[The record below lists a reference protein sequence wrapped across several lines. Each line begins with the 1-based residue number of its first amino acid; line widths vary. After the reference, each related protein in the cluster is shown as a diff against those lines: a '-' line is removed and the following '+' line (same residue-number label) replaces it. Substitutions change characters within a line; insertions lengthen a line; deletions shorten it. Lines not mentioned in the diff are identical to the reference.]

1 MQELFARILKIVSE
15 VTEVPPETIVSKDK
29 HEETVDARYL
39 LVYLLYRHGLYPSA
53 IARYTGLS
61 VRTVNTVTSAF
72 TQRLESRRMLAVNL
86 EETQRKLSG
95 NG

>member
-15 VTEVPPETIVSKDK
+15 VTEVPPGTIVSKDK

-53 IARYTGLS
+53 IARYTELS
-61 VRTVNTVTSAF
+61 VRTVNTIASAF

>member
-15 VTEVPPETIVSKDK
+15 VTEVPPETIVSRDK

-61 VRTVNTVTSAF
+61 VRTVNTITSAF
-72 TQRLESRRMLAVNL
+72 TQRLESRRMLAVNM
-86 EETQRKLSG
+86 EETQRQLSG

>member
-1 MQELFARILKIVSE
+1 MEEIFARTLEVVSE

-29 HEETVDARYL
+29 HEETVDARYM
-39 LVYLLYRHGLYPSA
+39 LVYLLYKHGLYPSA

-61 VRTVNTVTSAF
+61 VRTVNTITSAF

-86 EETQRKLSG
+86 EETQRQLSG

>member
-15 VTEVPPETIVSKDK
+15 VTEVPPGTIVSRDK

-39 LVYLLYRHGLYPSA
+39 LVYLLYRNGLYPSA

-61 VRTVNTVTSAF
+61 VRTVNTITSAF

-86 EETQRKLSG
+86 EETQRQLSG

>member
-15 VTEVPPETIVSKDK
+15 VTEVPPETIVSRDK

-61 VRTVNTVTSAF
+61 VRTVNTITSAF
-72 TQRLESRRMLAVNL
+72 TQRLESRRILAVNL
-86 EETQRKLSG
+86 EETQRQLSG

>member
-15 VTEVPPETIVSKDK
+15 VTEVPPGTIVSKDK

-53 IARYTGLS
+53 IARYTELS
-61 VRTVNTVTSAF
+61 VRTVNTIASAF

-86 EETQRKLSG
+86 EETQRQLSG

>member
-1 MQELFARILKIVSE
+1 MEEIFARILKIVSE

-29 HEETVDARYL
+29 HEETVDARYM
-39 LVYLLYRHGLYPSA
+39 LVYLLYKHGLYPSA

-61 VRTVNTVTSAF
+61 VRTVNTITSAF

-86 EETQRKLSG
+86 EETQRQLSG

>member
-15 VTEVPPETIVSKDK
+15 VTEVPPETIVSRDK
-29 HEETVDARYL
+29 HEETVDARCL

-61 VRTVNTVTSAF
+61 VRTVNTITSAF
-72 TQRLESRRMLAVNL
+72 TQRLESRRILAVNL
-86 EETQRKLSG
+86 EETQRQLSG

>member
-15 VTEVPPETIVSKDK
+15 VTEVPPETIVSRDK
-29 HEETVDARYL
+29 HEETVDARCL

-61 VRTVNTVTSAF
+61 VRTVNTITSAF

-86 EETQRKLSG
+86 EETQRQLSG